1 MIPNLDIVDASRQ
14 LGGRMVLKNISL
26 QLQQG
31 QFLVLAG
38 ESGSG
43 KTTLLRMAAGLD
55 RADGGTIKIQG
66 KLVDDS
72 RAMFIPS
79 EKRRL
84 GMVFQEFALWP
95 HLSCLENVALA
106 VPADTGNRNRTAM
119 ALLERLGVASFAQR
133 RPALLSGGQQ
143 QRVGIARALAAK
155 PNLLLLDEPLSS
167 LDMETRD
174 KLREELLET
183 VRDAGISALLVSHDP
198 EDCWL
203 MADHVAV
210 LEQGVI
216 RQQGAPQDLW
226 QAPASAY
233 IARFTGAAGGVSI
246 AVTTVAG
253 DKFLDI
259 AGTLIPIE
267 RNISSPRVRLFWR
280 EGAIQHA
287 PHGTGIPAEAMSV
300 HFDAGRFRVR
310 WQVAGVARPLVS
322 FEPAVI
328 PIGPGHI
335 AINPEKLFLFPE
347 TGDKH
352 P

>member
-1 MIPNLDIVDASRQ
+1 MIPSLDIADASRK

-26 QLQQG
+26 QLKQG

-55 RADGGTIKIQG
+55 RADSGTIKIQG
-66 KLVDDS
+66 NLVDDS
-72 RAMFIPS
+72 RAIFIPS

-106 VPADTGNRNRTAM
+106 VPADVGNRDKTAM
-119 ALLERLGVASFAQR
+119 ALLDRLGVASFAQR

-198 EDCWL
+198 EDCWH

-210 LEQGVI
+210 LEHGTI

-226 QAPASAY
+226 RTPASAY

-246 AVTTVAG
+246 AVTTIAA

-259 AGTLIPIE
+259 AGTLIPVD
-267 RNISSPRVRLFWR
+267 RNILSPRVRLFWR
-280 EGAIQHA
+280 EGGIQRA
-287 PHGTGIPAEAMSV
+287 PNNIGIPAEAMSV

-310 WQVAGVARPLVS
+310 WLVAGVPRPLVS
-322 FEPAVI
+322 FEPDVV
-328 PIGPGHI
+328 PTGPGYI
-335 AINPEKLFLFPE
+335 NINPDKLFLFPE
-347 TGDKH
+347 TGDKN

>member
-1 MIPNLDIVDASRQ
+1 MTLSLHITGASRK
-14 LGGRMVLKNISL
+14 LAGRTVLRDISL
-26 QLQQG
+26 ELEQG
-31 QFLVLAG
+31 RFLVLAG

-55 RADGGTIKIQG
+55 RTDSGTIRIQDR
-66 KLVDDS
+66 LVDD
-72 RAMFIPS
+72 AGGVFIAA

-106 VPADTGNRNRTAM
+106 VPADTANRNKAAM
-119 ALLERLGVASFAQR
+119 ALLDRLGVAAFAQR

-143 QRVGIARALAAK
+143 QRVGIARALAAR
-155 PNLLLLDEPLSS
+155 PYLLLLDEPLSS

-174 KLREELLET
+174 KLRETLMET

-198 EDCWL
+198 EDCWH

-216 RQQGAPQDLW
+216 RQQGAPRDLW
-226 QAPASAY
+226 RQPASAY
-233 IARFTGAAGGVSI
+233 IARFTGAAGGMSVPITSGPDG
-246 AVTTVAG
+246 AV
-253 DKFLDI
+253 LDI
-259 AGTLIPIE
+259 GGTRIALPQHITTG
-267 RNISSPRVRLFWR
+267 RARLFWR
-280 EGAIQHA
+280 EGGVCRA
-287 PHGTGIPAEAMSV
+287 PNGNGIPAEAISV

-310 WQVAGVARPLVS
+310 WQVPGMSRPLVS
-322 FEPAVI
+322 FEPEPVST
-328 PIGPGHI
+328 GPGHI
-335 AINPEKLFLFPE
+335 IINPEKLFLFSE

>member
-1 MIPNLDIVDASRQ
+1 MTLSLDIAGASRK
-14 LGGRMVLKNISL
+14 LAGRLVLKDISL
-26 QLQQG
+26 QLEPG
-31 QFLVLAG
+31 RFLVLAG

-55 RADGGTIKIQG
+55 RTDTGTIRIQG

-72 RAMFIPS
+72 KAVFIAT

-106 VPADTGNRNRTAM
+106 APSDTANRNKVAM
-119 ALLERLGVASFAQR
+119 ALLDRLGVAAFAQR

-155 PNLLLLDEPLSS
+155 PYLLLLDEPLSS

-174 KLREELLET
+174 RLREELMET

-198 EDCWL
+198 EDCWH

-210 LEQGVI
+210 LEHGVI
-216 RQQGAPQDLW
+216 RQQGAPRDLW
-226 QAPASAY
+226 RQPASAY
-233 IARFTGAAGGVSI
+233 VARFTGAAGGMSVPVMASP
-246 AVTTVAG
+246 AG
-253 DKFLDI
+253 TILDI
-259 AGTLIPIE
+259 GGTLVPLAQRIAT
-267 RNISSPRVRLFWR
+267 PRARLFWR
-280 EGAIQHA
+280 EGGVCRAA
-287 PHGTGIPAEAMSV
+287 NGTGIPAQAISV

-310 WQVAGVARPLVS
+310 WQVAGLSRPLVS
-322 FEPAVI
+322 FEPEIV
-328 PIGPGHI
+328 PMGPGHI
-335 AINPEKLFLFPE
+335 VINPDKLFLFPE

>member
-1 MIPNLDIVDASRQ
+1 MSLEIIGASRK
-14 LGGRMVLKNISL
+14 LAGRAVLKDISL
-26 QLQQG
+26 TLQPG

-55 RADGGTIKIQG
+55 RTDTGSITING

-72 RAMFIPS
+72 KGIFIAA

-106 VPADTGNRNRTAM
+106 VPSDITDRNKAAM
-119 ALLERLGVASFAQR
+119 ALLDRLGVAAFAQR

-155 PNLLLLDEPLSS
+155 PYLLLLDEPLSS

-198 EDCWL
+198 EDCWHL
-203 MADHVAV
+203 ADHVAV
-210 LEQGVI
+210 LEHGVI
-216 RQQGAPQDLW
+216 RQQGTPQDLW
-226 QAPASAY
+226 RQPASAY
-233 IARFTGAAGGVSI
+233 IARFTGAAGGISVPVTASPAGTILNIGGTSI
-246 AVTTVAG
+246 AV
-253 DKFLDI
+253 
-259 AGTLIPIE
+259 PQH
-267 RNISSPRVRLFWR
+267 ISTPRARLFWR
-280 EGAIQHA
+280 DGGVCRTA
-287 PHGTGIPAEAMSV
+287 HGDGIPAQALSV

-310 WQVAGVARPLVS
+310 WQVPGLPRPLVS
-322 FEPAVI
+322 FEPEMVPTGAGQI
-328 PIGPGHI
+328 ILN
-335 AINPEKLFLFPE
+335 AEKLFLFPE
-347 TGDKH
+347 TGDH
-352 P
+352 RP